1 MYYKMYFNNIYIY
14 IIYIYIINSSPQN
27 KIEHVCMGNS
37 AKNITYSILETLSFS
52 GLLNT
57 GMATTHLWAIG
68 PGGRECIMFIHTYYQ
83 YIGVGLLCPIKQE
96 LMFFCFP
103 LPSLIYQKLR
113 WFVFASGLPAEW
125 RRQFRRSHFAIGPA
139 EIKPG
144 AISSPCKPWM
154 DVLL

>member
-1 MYYKMYFNNIYIY
+1 MFVWEIQQKI
-14 IIYIYIINSSPQN
+14 SPIASW
-27 KIEHVCMGNS
+27 KH
-37 AKNITYSILETLSFS
+37 YLFRFS

-113 WFVFASGLPAEW
+113 
-125 RRQFRRSHFAIGPA
+125 
-139 EIKPG
+139 
-144 AISSPCKPWM
+144 
-154 DVLL
+154 